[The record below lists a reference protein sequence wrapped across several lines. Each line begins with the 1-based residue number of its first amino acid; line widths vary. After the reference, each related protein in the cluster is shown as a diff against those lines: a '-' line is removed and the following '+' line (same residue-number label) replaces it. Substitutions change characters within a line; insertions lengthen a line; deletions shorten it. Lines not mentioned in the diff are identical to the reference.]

1 MRTRTVRPKGNES
14 HDHEGYGC
22 RRGSASRA
30 GDAPG
35 LHELTTLVAGLT
47 QKVQSAHWVGP
58 DRERFVADWNSHHA
72 SALKSVAQ
80 ALQDTS
86 TRANQDA
93 QQQDEASNA

>member
-1 MRTRTVRPKGNES
+1 MIHMTMKGMDVEEVR
-14 HDHEGYGC
+14 HLAQAMHQ
-22 RRGSASRA
+22 ASS
-30 GDAPG
+30 
-35 LHELTTLVAGLT
+35 ELTTLVAGLT

>member
-1 MRTRTVRPKGNES
+1 MNHMTMKGMDVEEVR
-14 HDHEGYGC
+14 HLAQAMHQ
-22 RRGSASRA
+22 AS
-30 GDAPG
+30 G
-35 LHELTTLVAGLT
+35 ELTTLVAGLT

-93 QQQDEASNA
+93 RQQDEASNA